1 MQQDTTIK
9 VYQNEQNN
17 QDISPHGID
26 TMILIAQPWIGG
38 IAMKVREEKNGG
50 QSQNRTA
57 DTRLFRPLLY
67 RLS

>member
-1 MQQDTTIK
+1 MSLKKGGSYFDTVTQE
-9 VYQNEQNN
+9 VYLTVN
-17 QDISPHGID
+17 
-26 TMILIAQPWIGG
+26 LIN
-38 IAMKVREEKNGG
+38 KGG